1 MALQK
6 QTERLAIAKRRLELV
21 LKARTV
27 AAWRTLEQKIS
38 DAGPGPMRVDPHVL
52 TQARKKL
59 VDLGII
65 DKTAFGSSNTP
76 WFHLV
81 RAAPEDVAA
90 KLAELGPIHAALQVH
105 SFKIRMGQTLEIAAY
120 RAFIGQPAFKTFG
133 AYTDLDE
140 HNDATAYT
148 KEEPPSVI
156 SGRKSKGKL
165 DFILTTVDNDV
176 LGVEL
181 KNIREWIYPDRPEI
195 KELLRK
201 CTDLEVLPVLI
212 ARRLLY
218 VTFKLLNT
226 CGVIIHQTYNQ
237 LFPEADAELA
247 AKASDKALLG
257 YHDIRLGNEP
267 DARLL
272 KFVNENLP
280 PLAKSM
286 RPAFDEYKDLLAD
299 FANDVTNYR
308 VFAAKVRRRSRGTN
322 EDNDWPDSD
331 PDDGDY

>member
-1 MALQK
+1 M
-6 QTERLAIAKRRLELV
+6 AKRRLQLV
-21 LKARTV
+21 LKARTI
-27 AAWRTLEQKIS
+27 ATWRTLEQKIS
-38 DAGPGPMRVDPHVL
+38 DAGPGHMRVDPHVL
-52 TQARKKL
+52 TKARNEL
-59 VDLGII
+59 IELGVIV
-65 DKTAFGSSNTP
+65 KATRNQKTP
-76 WFHLV
+76 WFHLANATPV
-81 RAAPEDVAA
+81 DLAA
-90 KLAELGPIHAALQVH
+90 KLAELEPIHSAIQGH

-120 RAFIGQPAFKTFG
+120 RAFIEQPAFTTFG

-165 DFILTTVDNDV
+165 DFILTTGDNDV

-181 KNIREWIYPDRPEI
+181 KNIREWIYPDRLEI

-201 CTDLEVLPVLI
+201 CTDLEILPVLI
-212 ARRLLY
+212 ARRVPY

-247 AKASDKALLG
+247 AQASDKALLG
-257 YHDIRLGNEP
+257 YHDIRLGNTP

-286 RPAFDEYKDLLAD
+286 RPAFEEYKDLVAD
-299 FANDVTNYR
+299 FANDEISYA
-308 VFAAKVRRRSRGTN
+308 VFAAKVRRRSQGAN
-322 EDNDWPDSD
+322 EDNDWPDSGS
-331 PDDGDY
+331 DDGDY